1 MYWTWTDTREILW
14 AFLTPKRNWQNPRF
28 RWDSIWIVK
37 VWKLGRFLVENFSVS
52 NTCQSL
58 YVPQSTLKATEYT
71 ISYPTIYQ
79 ATTEGGR
86 HVFSPHFFRGESPTI
101 WSLQRQQ
108 SQDNLTKAWHMSSLA
123 GVSNRSTPHSLAFDN
138 DSCCWN
144 FLANSLPFPKYSC
157 ERCFQQM
164 KAAKCFCRAM
174 PSVFC
179 AFGND

>member
-1 MYWTWTDTREILW
+1 MKSYGLSWPQNEIGKTQDFAEIPFGFGKYGNWVGFWLKISLW
-14 AFLTPKRNWQNPRF
+14 A
-28 RWDSIWIVK
+28 IHVK
-37 VWKLGRFLVENFSVS
+37 VCMSHSPHWKLQNIPSATQLLIKLLLRGAGWFFSHFL
-52 NTCQSL
+52 
-58 YVPQSTLKATEYT
+58 
-71 ISYPTIYQ
+71 
-79 ATTEGGR
+79 
-86 HVFSPHFFRGESPTI
+86 RGESPTI

-123 GVSNRSTPHSLAFDN
+123 GVSNRSTPHSLAFHN

-164 KAAKCFCRAM
+164 KAANFFCQAM